1 MSLCRVHVESNITYI
16 LSFKAAFLPQKRQA
30 RLKNAGGA
38 ELRGANKCKST
49 DLLSS
54 SGQPCEVVHD
64 QPTTGEGAGGHID
77 GWEELH
83 AQQLALSQ

>member
-1 MSLCRVHVESNITYI
+1 MPGEQSSGVLI
-16 LSFKAAFLPQKRQA
+16 
-30 RLKNAGGA
+30 NAN
-38 ELRGANKCKST
+38 LQTCS
-49 DLLSS
+49 LSS

-83 AQQLALSQ
+83 A